1 MEFFRLRLRLFSIF
15 WLILAGLFS
24 QCNSPTDLQPVS
36 GIEGT
41 LSFQGNWP
49 TAVQGAALVAL
60 STFPADVSQA
70 ADFLVNYTTPVD
82 SGAHSSDFFI
92 QLKPGTYYLMTLG
105 LTINPAVFAANLD
118 SIKASD
124 EGLPVVLLETD
135 LATISQPV
143 TIQPETVKLLN
154 RTVSF

>member
-1 MEFFRLRLRLFSIF
+1 MEFFRLRIKLLSIV
-15 WLILAGLFS
+15 WLILAGFLF
-24 QCNSPTDLQPVS
+24 QCNSPTGLQPAS
-36 GIEGT
+36 GVEGT
-41 LSFQGNWP
+41 LNFQGNWP
-49 TAVQGAALVAL
+49 PAVQGAALVAL

-82 SGAHSSDFFI
+82 SGSHSSEFFI

-118 SIKASD
+118 SIKAS
-124 EGLPVVLLETD
+124 GVLPVVLLETD

-143 TIQPETVKLLN
+143 TIQIETVKLLN